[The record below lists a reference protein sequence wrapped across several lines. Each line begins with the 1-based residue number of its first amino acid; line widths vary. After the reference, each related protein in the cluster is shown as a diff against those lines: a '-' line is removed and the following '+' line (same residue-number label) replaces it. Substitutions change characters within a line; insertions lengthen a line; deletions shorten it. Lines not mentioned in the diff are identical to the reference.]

1 MKKLLT
7 LFTLLL
13 CVCSGAWGE
22 TIIKTID
29 FSQPEWSGISF
40 SQTGSTDP
48 ETYNGVTFNSKHD
61 TRHFSIDKGVLTFPN
76 NNPGSGNYMLGFP
89 VTGIVGG
96 SITIKVYNGTST
108 TQFRYTV
115 KDGGTSFKASD
126 GGSGTQ
132 TVTGTPSI
140 VKVSGLSN
148 SVAYI
153 YIGRGSSSY
162 DKITKIEVITPEL
175 TDISSNKFY
184 PLYDTSSSNYSALIE
199 GASFPSYI
207 SFYSAGSSDVDS
219 NSGCS
224 STVTTPYNFS
234 TLASGTT
241 YKRLKTGNGDKLYI
255 DAVSHVKSIR
265 LYGNGNGSTRNVTTA
280 VTKVSGT
287 GSAFTISTMGMA
299 NSSKT
304 VVEFSTGDLTKKVGY
319 DRDTYYTYT
328 ISFPGACDI
337 WGIYVEYAEPA
348 TTYNVTY
355 KINNGS
361 SIADVE
367 HNVAKVE
374 GDIFTWEGHTFT
386 GWNTQADG
394 KGTDYAV
401 GNEVETDLTLFAQWL
416 TDNDATFGDGAY
428 IIESSAL
435 DLSTLFTSSSDGT
448 VTYTVT
454 DANGT
459 GASIEGTSFTAT
471 TAGTATVKA
480 SQSATSTYTAKELTA
495 TITVATNPLGSH
507 TLTWSIATNTSSL
520 SSTQNSSSLVMLTSN
535 MTEIALEGLTISSGE
550 KPGLSAKIQ
559 ALASYDAAKYA
570 YIRFTVA
577 DGYRFTPSSVTAVV
591 QAVGTDKD
599 QNCKMILSDT
609 KNSIESD
616 VTECPGTK
624 DGSPTDVTISNDG
637 NVSFTGT
644 VTLKIYVYG
653 NDASYRLGPA
663 ITISGNVFK
672 VDNVTIAANKEWITY
687 CSTNALDFS
696 KEIEGL
702 ESAYTISSHTSGATT
717 LTATPMTGTVKSG
730 TGLLLHAK
738 TVDPTN
744 PQVISIPVVAS
755 GDEQTENMLKG
766 VIVDT
771 EITPTDGIYTNLGLK
786 NGTFVPYSAAGT
798 IAANK
803 AYLQIP
809 TSDMPTAGAKLTIVF
824 GEKPSSE
831 TDGIKAVSTSVEN
844 GIRYNLAGQK
854 VGADYKGIVIV
865 NGKKVI
871 IK

>member
-1 MKKLLT
+1 MKKILT

-13 CVCSGAWGE
+13 LVCSGAWADDISDYATGFEENATTNYDKGE
-22 TIIKTID
+22 CGSIVV
-29 FSQPEWSGISF
+29 
-40 SQTGSTDP
+40 STDAP
-48 ETYNGVTFNSKHD
+48 RTGGYCLSTVYTGGTGNKRWYPKATFAVPQNSYFHIIGYAKLLSSDVTEASNSTQAYAD
-61 TRHFSIDKGVLTFPN
+61 AYV
-76 NNPGSGNYMLGFP
+76 
-89 VTGIVGG
+89 
-96 SITIKVYNGTST
+96 GTSKAGGAVNLT
-108 TQFRYTV
+108 TSWKRVYS
-115 KDGGTSFKASD
+115 TSGKA
-126 GGSGTQ
+126 
-132 TVTGTPSI
+132 
-140 VKVSGLSN
+140 
-148 SVAYI
+148 
-153 YIGRGSSSY
+153 
-162 DKITKIEVITPEL
+162 
-175 TDISSNKFY
+175 SSNKTGAQARFY
-184 PLYDTSSSNYSALIE
+184 RKHASKLAVLFDDVIAYVSTNSEIDLTAPTSATSASATVSAISWTVGNDANTGIQKTLIFKRTSGSADDLTLNDQGIYSLTPTEGPSTDQSGHWTLVAVVNGDATSYEAALDGSTRYAIVHRDLAYNYST
-199 GASFPSYI
+199 PTY
-207 SFYSAGSSDVDS
+207 VTTP
-219 NSGCS
+219 
-224 STVTTPYNFS
+224 STVT
-234 TLASGTT
+234 
-241 YKRLKTGNGDKLYI
+241 YK
-255 DAVSHVKSIR
+255 
-265 LYGNGNGSTRNVTTA
+265 
-280 VTKVSGT
+280 
-287 GSAFTISTMGMA
+287 
-299 NSSKT
+299 
-304 VVEFSTGDLTKKVGY
+304 
-319 DRDTYYTYT
+319 
-328 ISFPGACDI
+328 
-337 WGIYVEYAEPA
+337 
-348 TTYNVTY
+348 VTY
-355 KINNGS
+355 KANNGTEE
-361 SIADVE
+361 ADVVE
-367 HNVAKVE
+367 NVATVGECPNTFSAPSGK
-374 GDIFTWEGHTFT
+374 IFA

-401 GNEVETDLTLFAQWL
+401 GDAVTGNLELFAQWL
-416 TDNDATFGDGAY
+416 TDNDATFGNGAY

-435 DLSTLFTSSSDGT
+435 DLSTLFTSSSDGA

-507 TLTWSIATNTSSL
+507 TLTWSIATNTSTL
-520 SSTQNSSSLVMLTSN
+520 SSTQNSSSLVMPTSN
-535 MTEIALEGLTISSGE
+535 MTEIALKELTIDSGE
-550 KPGLSAKIQ
+550 KQGLSAKIQ

-570 YIRFTVA
+570 YISFTVA

-591 QAVGTDKD
+591 QAVGTGKD

-653 NDASYRLGPA
+653 NAASYRLGPA

-717 LTATPMTGTVKSG
+717 LTATPMTGAVKSG

-844 GIRYNLAGQK
+844 GVRYNLAGQK